1 MAVDS
6 LFTGITGLVTGKP
19 DSGGK
24 PSRWRLAGSYVFV
37 IVLVGWSKF
46 KRVESSVESAPDQAP
61 GTKRLELAA

>member
-6 LFTGITGLVTGKP
+6 LFTGITGFVTGKP

-37 IVLVGWSKF
+37 VVLVGGAS
-46 KRVESSVESAPDQAP
+46 
-61 GTKRLELAA
+61 